1 MTETTTK
8 TNYPALY
15 TLVIVFFFWGF
26 IAASNGVFIPF
37 CKHHFSLDQ
46 FQSQLI
52 DFAFYTAYYVGALA
66 IFIIST
72 LRKKD
77 IVGSWGYKKSIIYG
91 LLFSAVGAVSM
102 IIGVKTDLYIGL
114 LIGLFIVALG
124 YSLQQT
130 AANPFAI
137 ALGDPKTGS
146 DRINLGGSVNSFG
159 TTIGPIILS
168 IALFGMV
175 GEITGSQINNLSLNN
190 VTILYSVVGVLFLFA
205 AAIFFFSKKVPAC
218 IQESDVER
226 SNKALTTLLVISVL
240 LLCFFIPVFNS
251 YKTEG
256 FILLGEDNLDMKRM
270 YCLTAALATIVIGI
284 LFAHH
289 KASRNSEGWGAM
301 QYPQLVLGLI
311 ALFAYV
317 GVEVAIGS
325 NMGELL
331 SKPEFGG
338 YSAAEIAP
346 FISMY
351 WGSLMIGRWSGAVL
365 VFDLKKPVKIVALA
379 IAPVLAFLLV
389 LGVNSL
395 AGHDMS
401 ILYYYIV
408 CVAIQAIAFILCKE
422 RPVVTL
428 FVYAILAISA
438 MTIGL
443 CTTGMTAV
451 YAFLSGGLFCSIM
464 WSNIYTL
471 ATLGLGKYTSQGS
484 SFLVMMILGGGVIP
498 PIQGKLADIIGIHAS
513 YIIPIICF
521 AYIAFYAIAAKRI
534 LKKQNIE
541 IE

>member
-175 GEITGSQINNLSLNN
+175 GEITDNQINSLNLNN
-190 VTILYSVVGVLFLFA
+190 VTILYTVVGVLFILA

-284 LFAHH
+284 LLAHH

-365 VFDLKKPVKIVALA
+365 VFDLKKPVKIAALA

-408 CVAIQAIAFILCKE
+408 F
-422 RPVVTL
+422 
-428 FVYAILAISA
+428 
-438 MTIGL
+438 
-443 CTTGMTAV
+443 
-451 YAFLSGGLFCSIM
+451 
-464 WSNIYTL
+464 
-471 ATLGLGKYTSQGS
+471 
-484 SFLVMMILGGGVIP
+484 
-498 PIQGKLADIIGIHAS
+498 KLWDA
-513 YIIPIICF
+513 PF
-521 AYIAFYAIAAKRI
+521 
-534 LKKQNIE
+534 
-541 IE
+541 

>member
-190 VTILYSVVGVLFLFA
+190 VTIL
-205 AAIFFFSKKVPAC
+205 
-218 IQESDVER
+218 
-226 SNKALTTLLVISVL
+226 
-240 LLCFFIPVFNS
+240 
-251 YKTEG
+251 
-256 FILLGEDNLDMKRM
+256 
-270 YCLTAALATIVIGI
+270 
-284 LFAHH
+284 
-289 KASRNSEGWGAM
+289 
-301 QYPQLVLGLI
+301 
-311 ALFAYV
+311 
-317 GVEVAIGS
+317 
-325 NMGELL
+325 
-331 SKPEFGG
+331 
-338 YSAAEIAP
+338 
-346 FISMY
+346 
-351 WGSLMIGRWSGAVL
+351 
-365 VFDLKKPVKIVALA
+365 
-379 IAPVLAFLLV
+379 
-389 LGVNSL
+389 
-395 AGHDMS
+395 
-401 ILYYYIV
+401 
-408 CVAIQAIAFILCKE
+408 
-422 RPVVTL
+422 
-428 FVYAILAISA
+428 
-438 MTIGL
+438 
-443 CTTGMTAV
+443 
-451 YAFLSGGLFCSIM
+451 
-464 WSNIYTL
+464 
-471 ATLGLGKYTSQGS
+471 
-484 SFLVMMILGGGVIP
+484 
-498 PIQGKLADIIGIHAS
+498 
-513 YIIPIICF
+513 
-521 AYIAFYAIAAKRI
+521 
-534 LKKQNIE
+534 
-541 IE
+541 